1 MIFSTTGIWSAPDP
15 LVISFDK
22 ATGQLSNPVLLPDF
36 GAEPEFSPNSR
47 YLYGFKEISTSA
59 TSYRYR
65 IIRFDLQN
73 LSNIPIPD
81 IIDSLS
87 FSGFTFTH
95 PQLAPDG
102 NIYIMT
108 SNSSNL
114 YHRIDRISCPNTQQ
128 ASLDTGVFAYTTNV
142 NDFLHYLP
150 NFPPHLFENDD
161 DAFVT
166 LGPDTVR
173 ICDLGSS
180 FVLNAQNPGASY
192 LWSTGDTV
200 QSITITAPGTYSVS
214 VNGFC
219 GSGSDQMVVLPCCT
233 AASLPTQTQNISSCG
248 PYTGGSG
255 ITYTQSGVYTDTV
268 SFPLACDSVFILNLS
283 INAISAQ
290 QDVFSCGPFTSPD
303 GMVYNQNTSFNATFN
318 AANGCDSVVTYNL
331 TILPEP
337 IVDAGAATIS
347 ITEGD
352 SVQLNASGAVNYVW
366 SPSDGL
372 SCGNCSSPLA
382 FPFLEST
389 YTVTGT
395 DASGCTAS
403 DNIRISVDIK
413 CNELFLPDIFTPNGT
428 GPAANEKLC
437 LYGNCIQL
445 YSLVI
450 YNRWGEQVFDSSDM
464 NNCWD
469 GTYKGSP
476 AQSGIYVYRLYAEL
490 RNGEVIDKKG
500 SIHLLR

>member
-1 MIFSTTGIWSAPDP
+1 
-15 LVISFDK
+15 
-22 ATGQLSNPVLLPDF
+22 
-36 GAEPEFSPNSR
+36 
-47 YLYGFKEISTSA
+47 
-59 TSYRYR
+59 
-65 IIRFDLQN
+65 
-73 LSNIPIPD
+73 
-81 IIDSLS
+81 
-87 FSGFTFTH
+87 
-95 PQLAPDG
+95 
-102 NIYIMT
+102 
-108 SNSSNL
+108 
-114 YHRIDRISCPNTQQ
+114 
-128 ASLDTGVFAYTTNV
+128 
-142 NDFLHYLP
+142 
-150 NFPPHLFENDD
+150 
-161 DAFVT
+161 
-166 LGPDTVR
+166 
-173 ICDLGSS
+173 
-180 FVLNAQNPGASY
+180 
-192 LWSTGDTV
+192 
-200 QSITITAPGTYSVS
+200 
-214 VNGFC
+214 
-219 GSGSDQMVVLPCCT
+219 
-233 AASLPTQTQNISSCG
+233 
-248 PYTGGSG
+248 
-255 ITYTQSGVYTDTV
+255 
-268 SFPLACDSVFILNLS
+268 
-283 INAISAQ
+283 
-290 QDVFSCGPFTSPD
+290 
-303 GMVYNQNTSFNATFN
+303 MVYNQNTSFNATFN